1 MADGNYDAL
10 ISGSEL
16 NERWRSMLTRYIKKQ
31 CGDDEELFKNI
42 LPDYPPYC
50 SRVLVDNDWVQ
61 TLKRDNVNLIPNQV
75 DRINA
80 RSLEAGGKEYDA
92 DIIIYSTGFK
102 SNDFLFPM
110 HVERDGVDIR
120 QKWKD
125 NGGAVAYKGVTVP
138 GLPNFFMCYGPNTNL
153 GHGGSII
160 FHSECQ
166 IRYIMGAIEKL
177 NEMGAHGISLDV
189 KEDKCEEYNQSAYSQ
204 LDKTV
209 WGDAG
214 CTSWYKTKDG
224 RIVNNS
230 PWTLL
235 DYYTLTKEFDVQNY
249 NISTSQN
256 SSSKL

>member
-75 DRINA
+75 DCINA

-138 GLPNFFMCYGPNTNL
+138 GLPNMKRESGICRRWVSPGTAS
-153 GHGGSII
+153 HMSSA
-160 FHSECQ
+160 SENA
-166 IRYIMGAIEKL
+166 M
-177 NEMGAHGISLDV
+177 
-189 KEDKCEEYNQSAYSQ
+189 
-204 LDKTV
+204 
-209 WGDAG
+209 
-214 CTSWYKTKDG
+214 
-224 RIVNNS
+224 RI
-230 PWTLL
+230 T
-235 DYYTLTKEFDVQNY
+235 
-249 NISTSQN
+249 
-256 SSSKL
+256 